1 MGKEKECESKKKRL
15 SVYILLVTHKISCQV
30 SPMSLPICFNYN
42 LRMETQQQ
50 CQLRI
55 DCMGGKE
62 WGPKNR

>member
-1 MGKEKECESKKKRL
+1 MGKEKECESKKKIL
-15 SVYILLVTHKISCQV
+15 SAYILLVRHKISCQL
-30 SPMSLPICFNYN
+30 SSMSLPICFNYN

-55 DCMGGKE
+55 DWMRGRE